1 MDIQQ
6 IEEAAHR
13 KLEQD
18 RNDRITAVKE
28 YASAAKRSADA
39 RAELAAADDD
49 HLAKYRAALRQG
61 WTESDLKGFGIEQPS
76 KKLGGRPRKV
86 RTAPRQR
93 AAEATAD
100 SPMDQD

>member
-28 YASAAKRSADA
+28 YASAAKRSAEA

-49 HLAKYRAALRQG
+49 HLAKYRAALRLG
-61 WTESDLKGFGIEQPS
+61 WTESDLKSFGIVQPS

-86 RTAPRQR
+86 RTERRQR
-93 AAEATAD
+93 VADAAAE
-100 SPMDQD
+100 SPIDQD

>member
-6 IEEAAHR
+6 IEEAANR

-18 RNDRITAVKE
+18 RNDRITAVRE
-28 YASAAKRSADA
+28 YAAAAKRSTEA

-49 HLAKYRAALRQG
+49 HLAKYRAAIRHG
-61 WTESDLKGFGIEQPS
+61 WTESDLKGFGIEPPT
-76 KKLGGRPRKV
+76 KKLGGRPRKP

-93 AAEATAD
+93 AAETPAESSAV
-100 SPMDQD
+100 QH

>member
-13 KLEQD
+13 RIEQD
-18 RNDRITAVKE
+18 RNERIAAVRE
-28 YASAAKRSADA
+28 YANAAKRSADA
-39 RAELAAADDD
+39 RVELSAADNE

-61 WTESDLKGFGIEQPS
+61 WTDSDLKGFGIEPPA
-76 KKLGGRPRKV
+76 KKLGGRPRKA

-93 AAEATAD
+93 TSEE
-100 SPMDQD
+100 